1 MFINISIVEIVE
13 HESGNIVEKKV
24 VLREWKG
31 ERTRMVESFL
41 LTDYITL

>member
-1 MFINISIVEIVE
+1 MFINISIVEIV
-13 HESGNIVEKKV
+13 ESGNIVEKKV